1 VEETAEDFPADTAL
15 AAGVFAYVDFGVSR
29 GLSREHL
36 MAAARLDERMRADPD
51 ARVSIMAYVI
61 LWREL
66 MTGLPGVAVP
76 IELVRALDTGALG
89 ILGQVAVRA
98 DDVEQASLLVE
109 RFMRLPDTAFRVSR
123 IERGELVGLSF
134 GHLPQVEAM
143 RFPLEVMVG
152 VGFRALHHAT
162 GGALALREV
171 TFKHEAGYPRAA
183 YEELFGA
190 PVRFGADETA
200 LWLPREA
207 LATPLASRDP
217 MLRRFLETHAQQLL
231 ESLPPRVDPIVGQ
244 IREAVLAELATSG
257 ADLTRVARRVAMSKR
272 TVQRRLEEAG
282 VSYQDL
288 VDEVRA
294 ALARRLLRD
303 RTRSIIDVAF
313 ELGYAD
319 LKGFYRA
326 FRRWTEMTPAEF
338 RRSA

>member
-1 VEETAEDFPADTAL
+1 MEDIAEDFPADTAL
-15 AAGVFAYVDFGVSR
+15 AAGAFAYVDFGVAH
-29 GLSREHL
+29 GLSREQL
-36 MAAARLDERMRADPD
+36 MTAARLDEGMRGNPD

-66 MTGLPGVAVP
+66 VAGLPGVAVP
-76 IELVRALDTGALG
+76 VELVRAVDPSALG
-89 ILGQVAVRA
+89 ILGQVVLRA
-98 DDVEQASLLVE
+98 DDVEQASTLVE
-109 RFMRLPDTAFRVSR
+109 RFMRLPDTAFRASR
-123 IERGELVGLSF
+123 IERGDLVGLTF
-134 GHLPQVEAM
+134 GHLPHVEAM

-152 VGFRALHHAT
+152 VGYRALHYAT

-171 TFKHEAGYPRAA
+171 TFKHEAGYPVAA
-183 YEELFGA
+183 YEEVFGV
-190 PVRFGADETA
+190 PVRFGAGETA
-200 LWLPREA
+200 LWLPRAA
-207 LATPLASRDP
+207 LATPLTSRDP

-231 ESLPPRVDPIVGQ
+231 ESLPAHIDPIIMH

-257 ADLTRVARRVAMSKR
+257 ADLARVARRVAMSKR

-282 VSYQDL
+282 ASYQDL

-294 ALARRLLRD
+294 VLARRLLGD

-326 FRRWTEMTPAEF
+326 FRRWTEMTPAEW

>member
-1 VEETAEDFPADTAL
+1 MEDSAEDFPADTAL
-15 AAGVFAYVDFGVSR
+15 AAGVFAYVDFGAAR

-36 MAAARLDERMRADPD
+36 MSAVRLDDSMRSDPD

-66 MTGLPGVAVP
+66 IAGLPGIAVP
-76 IELVRALDTGALG
+76 VELVRALEPSTLG
-89 ILGQVAVRA
+89 VLGQVALRA
-98 DDVEQASLLVE
+98 DDVDQASLLVE
-109 RFMRLPDTAFRVSR
+109 RFMRLPDTAFRASR
-123 IERGELVGLSF
+123 IERGDVVGLTF
-134 GHLPQVEAM
+134 GHLPHVEAM
-143 RFPLEVMVG
+143 RFPLEVMLG
-152 VGFRALHHAT
+152 VGYRTLQHAA
-162 GGALALREV
+162 GGALAPREI
-171 TFKHEAGYPRAA
+171 TFKHEPGYPVAA
-183 YEELFGA
+183 YEDLFGV

-200 LWLPREA
+200 IWLPREA

-231 ESLPPRVDPIVGQ
+231 EALPARVAPIVGEV
-244 IREAVLAELATSG
+244 REAVLAELATSG
-257 ADLTRVARRVAMSKR
+257 ADLAKVARRLAMSKR
-272 TVQRRLEEAG
+272 TLQRRLEEAG
-282 VSYQDL
+282 TNYQDL

-294 ALARRLLRD
+294 ALARQLLGD

-319 LKGFYRA
+319 LKSFYRA